1 MKKTSPV
8 KEHILVPAHVKL
20 SQEEKKKVL
29 EKYNILLQQLPS
41 IKSTDPAILNI
52 KTEKNDV
59 IKVIRKSPTS
69 GEHIFYRRV
78 V

>member
-1 MKKTSPV
+1 MVPK
-8 KEHILVPAHVKL
+8 HIKL

-29 EKYNILLQQLPS
+29 ERYNISLQQMPT

-59 IKVIRKSPTS
+59 VKIIRKSPTR
-69 GEHIFYRRV
+69 GEYVFYRRV